1 MFRLRSRSVQSH
13 LQCDFAVVIDIKNP
27 KYLLQILLW
36 SPIGHDVENYHK
48 LTKVN
53 VSILKIRWLVINCFM
68 TLFWY
73 HLIEPHNRIL
83 KQSLIYFVIARY
95 KERNMRILLWSL
107 IKFLLHQ
114 HCLKFSTFIFVT
126 TDPSPASLYLVWVVH
141 SEDVFLK
148 FFSVSSR
155 VTFLHHRVKRFFRN
169 SAVRMHFKEV
179 LILGL
184 E

>member
-1 MFRLRSRSVQSH
+1 M
-13 LQCDFAVVIDIKNP
+13 LQV
-27 KYLLQILLW
+27 LLW

-53 VSILKIRWLVINCFM
+53 VSILKIRLLVINCLM
-68 TLFWY
+68 TLFSY

-114 HCLKFSTFIFVT
+114 HCLKFLTFIFVT
-126 TDPSPASLYLVWVVH
+126 TNQHQPCLSLPCLSRTFGRCVSQVFQCQLQGNIPSS
-141 SEDVFLK
+141 SCEKIFSK
-148 FFSVSSR
+148 FGRQDAF
-155 VTFLHHRVKRFFRN
+155 
-169 SAVRMHFKEV
+169 
-179 LILGL
+179 
-184 E
+184 